1 MTKVKQMLLLKTLI
15 QQIESLHVT
24 FDEIS
29 SWHQFTEQ
37 I

>member
-15 QQIESLHVT
+15 QQIESFHVT

-29 SWHQFTEQ
+29 S
-37 I
+37 